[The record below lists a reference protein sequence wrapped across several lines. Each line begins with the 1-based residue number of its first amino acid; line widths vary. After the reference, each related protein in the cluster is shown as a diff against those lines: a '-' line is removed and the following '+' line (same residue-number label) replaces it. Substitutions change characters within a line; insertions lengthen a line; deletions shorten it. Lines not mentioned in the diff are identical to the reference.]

1 VAQRKRD
8 STAEVPRGTGSANAF
23 SHLCSASPRLR
34 VPTPSIAPSGGSIPL
49 LEDECH
55 HRSAGIAGSRIRDS
69 DTRDFLPV

>member
-23 SHLCSASPRLR
+23 SIVCSASPRLR
-34 VPTPSIAPSGGSIPL
+34 VPTPSMALSVGSILL

-55 HRSAGIAGSRIRDS
+55 HRRAGVAGSGVRDS
-69 DTRDFLPV
+69 DACDLLPG